1 MQLSLLHKFHDNTC
15 SLIRFTLY
23 GYLRIMYFRNM
34 FYYGK
39 SKAGSACF
47 AGPAFVVCHAR
58 HTTEAPL
65 SGQDSGAFFS
75 PFDDAG
81 FSFAASSYSAESLI
95 IKR

>member
-65 SGQDSGAFFS
+65 SGQDSGAF
-75 PFDDAG
+75 
-81 FSFAASSYSAESLI
+81 SLLLMMPDF
-95 IKR
+95 RLRLRRTARSHL

>member
-39 SKAGSACF
+39 SKAGSVCF
-47 AGPAFVVCHAR
+47 AGPAFVYDMVSPTKEHQNILMQIALQLSSAV
-58 HTTEAPL
+58 EAHPACRREGIL
-65 SGQDSGAFFS
+65 D
-75 PFDDAG
+75 
-81 FSFAASSYSAESLI
+81 
-95 IKR
+95 R